1 MLSGGGLCKMSGGED
16 LGRGSLN
23 RRVRFGKSCRH
34 RSKHI
39 IGKRPGMKSRK
50 VR

>member
-1 MLSGGGLCKMSGGED
+1 MLSGGGFCKMFGGED

-23 RRVRFGKSCRH
+23 RRVRFGKFCRY
-34 RSKHI
+34 RSKYI
-39 IGKRPGMKSRK
+39 IGKRLGMKSRK